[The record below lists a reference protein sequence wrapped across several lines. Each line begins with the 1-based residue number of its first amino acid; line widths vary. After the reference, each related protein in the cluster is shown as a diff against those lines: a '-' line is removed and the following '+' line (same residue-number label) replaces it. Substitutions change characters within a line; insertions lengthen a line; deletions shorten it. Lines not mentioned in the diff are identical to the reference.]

1 MARSLKLKLL
11 GPFEFIVPK
20 DGKDVGTSE
29 QKPCPKR
36 ASDGCRAAS
45 GDECSI
51 VDREVF
57 WRSTQNGLRAA

>member
-1 MARSLKLKLL
+1 MAKSLKLKLL
-11 GPFEFIVPK
+11 DPIEFIVPK
-20 DGKDVGTSE
+20 DGKDAGTSE
-29 QKPCPKR
+29 QKPWPKR

-57 WRSTQNGLRAA
+57 WRSMQKQL